1 MISDDELRAIKR
13 RCDAATPG
21 PWRASMEGRDHTS
34 GDSFIRRGNA
44 GRESDLYLTSTTA
57 DRTEIPSTADHEFIA
72 AARQAI
78 PRPLNDMRRLRGRRI
93 CSWGHPSLSPPWKFF
108 LARRK
113 G

>member
-57 DRTEIPSTADHEFIA
+57 GGTEIPSAADHEFIA
-72 AARQAI
+72 TARQDI
-78 PRPLNDMRRLRGRRI
+78 PRLLDEIARLRGRPI
-93 CSWGHPSLSPPWKFF
+93 
-108 LARRK
+108 
-113 G
+113 

>member
-72 AARQAI
+72 AARQDI
-78 PRPLNDMRRLRGRRI
+78 PRLLDDIARLRGRPI
-93 CSWGHPSLSPPWKFF
+93 
-108 LARRK
+108 
-113 G
+113 